1 MLPSPGAVES
11 RSLSAN
17 LENSDFYEILY
28 IDRELRDERS
38 GF

>member
-11 RSLSAN
+11 RTLSAN
-17 LENSDFYEILY
+17 LEDYDFYEILY
-28 IDRELRDERS
+28 VDRGLRDERS